1 MQGAPMIIRMP
12 ATAVAV
18 LLLFGVAG
26 CASTEEGKSRKD
38 ENFAYE
44 ESTAKTVAPRC
55 PAGYVLQCE
64 SRNTGRIRF
73 GRIGNKNLENC
84 ACEPYQGMPTQS
96 PLPGIQ

>member
-1 MQGAPMIIRMP
+1 MIFRLWI
-12 ATAVAV
+12 AALSA
-18 LLLFGVAG
+18 LLLAAISG
-26 CASTEEGKSRKD
+26 CATQAEGSLPKD
-38 ENFAYE
+38 QNTMYE
-44 ESTAKTVAPRC
+44 ESTAKSVAPRC

-84 ACEPYQGMPTQS
+84 ACEHYQGMPTQS